1 MVKSIRWR
9 LQLWYAAVL
18 TGVVGGF
25 AVFLYYEVQSARFHE
40 VDADLLAAANYLDT
54 TMRPFPLFMLSGD
67 PAPPGFKEKGR
78 GTPGGKKEGDNLA
91 GRFKEKEKDRDQP
104 GGKGDWKP
112 GPPQPS
118 RERLLED
125 LSPPGWRSD
134 DATRFYGV
142 CRADWTPLKAV
153 NLSLTRVPWTSPK
166 AGTESLLYSNGAYRQ
181 CTKIGPRNTHIIV
194 GRSTERLT
202 GELRFFAWQL
212 AIAGSTVMV
221 VGLVG
226 GWMISSRIV
235 RPIARITAT
244 AAQISLANLS
254 ERIEAENVES
264 ELVELATVLNATF
277 DRLQAAFAQQ
287 AQFTADASHELR
299 TPLTIIK
306 SHAELALTRSRDAES
321 YRATITACH
330 TAADRMTGIVDGL
343 LILARADAGQLQL
356 QRQPVQLATIVEE
369 TVTLLTPVA
378 NDAQVS
384 ITTELEAVTITG
396 DAESLARVV
405 SNLVTNA
412 IHYNRADGSV
422 HVRIH
427 SAETAVE
434 LSVTDTG
441 WGIPEADRPGI
452 FQRFY
457 RVDKARTRATGGTGL
472 GLAICRSIVEAHG
485 GTIDFESHP
494 NTGTTFRMLLPRA

>member
-25 AVFLYYEVQSARFHE
+25 AVFLYYEVQSSRFHE
-40 VDADLLAAANYLDT
+40 VDAELLAAANYLDT
-54 TMRPFPLFMLSGD
+54 TLRAFPQFELTGD
-67 PAPPGFKEKGR
+67 PPPTFKEKDR
-78 GTPGGKKEGDNLA
+78 GPPGGKKEGDNFG
-91 GRFKEKEKDRDQP
+91 GRFKDKEKDRGPP

-112 GPPQPS
+112 GLQPPQL

-125 LSPPGWRSD
+125 LTPPGWRPD
-134 DATRFYGV
+134 DPTRFYGV
-142 CRADWTPLKAV
+142 CRTDWTTLKAV
-153 NLSLTRVPWTSPK
+153 NLSLTRVPWTSPRVV
-166 AGTESLLYSNGAYRQ
+166 TTSLLFSNGAYRH
-181 CTKIGPRNTHIIV
+181 CTMIGPRNTHIIV
-194 GRSTERLT
+194 GRSTERLM

-212 AIAGSTVMV
+212 VLAGCTVMV
-221 VGLVG
+221 IGLVG
-226 GWMISSRIV
+226 GWIISSRIV
-235 RPIARITAT
+235 RPIARISAT

-264 ELVELATVLNATF
+264 ELVELAKVLNAMF
-277 DRLQAAFAQQ
+277 DRLQDAFAQQ

-306 SHAELALTRSRDAES
+306 SHAELALTRPRDAES
-321 YRATITACH
+321 YQATITACH
-330 TAADRMTGIVDGL
+330 TAADRMTSIVDGL
-343 LILARADAGQLQL
+343 LILARADAGQLQF
-356 QRQPVQLATIVEE
+356 QQQPVPLTTIVEE

-378 NDAQVS
+378 NEALVS
-384 ITTELEAVTITG
+384 ITTELEGVTITG

-412 IHYNRADGSV
+412 INYNRPDGSI
-422 HVRIH
+422 HVRIY
-427 SAETAVE
+427 SVESAVE

-441 WGIPEADRPGI
+441 WGIPEVDRPGI

-472 GLAICRSIVEAHG
+472 GLAICRSIIEAHG
-485 GTIDFESHP
+485 GTIDFESHL
-494 NTGTTFRMLLPRA
+494 NTGTTFRVLLPRA